1 MGLTLHWTL
10 YAPPA
15 ADVVTRL
22 EALRSG
28 CLDLPFVSVTDLVHL
43 EAAEIIRRQDQD
55 ELRWF
60 LIQAERSIPI
70 EPESER
76 YMRISPEEVIGF
88 TAQPG
93 ESEPANFF
101 LARYPARVTVASQER
116 PTGLT
121 GWLGS
126 ASCKTQYASAVS
138 SAEFLKCHLGVVAA
152 LDHAARLGL
161 LKSVLDEG
169 EFWER
174 RNPEALLQTVGR
186 WNAMMAAFVGGLE
199 LETGKTLPAP
209 IRTHPAFE
217 RLEHEGT
224 TADTAALVK
233 AVAKAIKRVGEG

>member
-1 MGLTLHWTL
+1 MLLKQSFWGGCRNHAPRRNVSITLTAGRLVGGAFL
-10 YAPPA
+10 P
-15 ADVVTRL
+15 TR
-22 EALRSG
+22 AYPRRFRGFSG
-28 CLDLPFVSVTDLVHL
+28 
-43 EAAEIIRRQDQD
+43 
-55 ELRWF
+55 
-60 LIQAERSIPI
+60 
-70 EPESER
+70 
-76 YMRISPEEVIGF
+76 
-88 TAQPG
+88 
-93 ESEPANFF
+93 
-101 LARYPARVTVASQER
+101 QER

-174 RNPEALLQTVGR
+174 RNPEALLQTAGG
-186 WNAMMAAFVGGLE
+186 WNAMTAAFVGGLE
-199 LETGKTLPAP
+199 LVTGETLPAS
-209 IRTHPAFE
+209 IKAHPAFE

-233 AVAKAIKRVGEG
+233 AVAEAIKRVGDSIGDIPSRGTFWIIECISEIIQLPFRYT